1 MSNMFEHKVYTDGCA
16 SQTSTADSGSK
27 EEYRLT
33 PKGIA
38 VIAMLQTGLVS
49 DMDDPRIDGFW
60 TIFEIIMRGNG
71 YVEEDE

>member
-1 MSNMFEHKVYTDGCA
+1 MSNMFENKMQVDDYS
-16 SQTSTADSGSK
+16 SQTYTADSESK

-60 TIFEIIMRGNG
+60 TIFETIMRRNG

>member
-1 MSNMFEHKVYTDGCA
+1 MSNMFEHKVYTGGYT

-60 TIFEIIMRGNG
+60 TIFEAVMKRNG

>member
-1 MSNMFEHKVYTDGCA
+1 MSNMFEHKVYT
-16 SQTSTADSGSK
+16 STANSGNK

-60 TIFEIIMRGNG
+60 TIFEASMKRHG